1 MSLAKADRMSH
12 IPLLARQT
20 IPKLQPPRRG
30 PQVVCLCLLMGI
42 ALLLLPSIS
51 HTSFLGNATRAHV
64 NPPPAAVRRIIA
76 ASTHHRLVT
85 EETLQDLLATVAFL
99 LKREI
104 DPR

>member
-1 MSLAKADRMSH
+1 MSH

-30 PQVVCLCLLMGI
+30 PQVVCLCLLVGI

-51 HTSFLGNATRAHV
+51 HTSFLGNATRAHVNVDV

-99 LKREI
+99 LEREI

>member
-1 MSLAKADRMSH
+1 MSH

-30 PQVVCLCLLMGI
+30 PQVVCLCLLVGI
-42 ALLLLPSIS
+42 ALLLLPSISIS
-51 HTSFLGNATRAHV
+51 HTSFLGNATRAPV
-64 NPPPAAVRRIIA
+64 DPPPAAVRRIIA

-85 EETLQDLLATVAFL
+85 EDTLQDLLATVAFL

>member
-1 MSLAKADRMSH
+1 MSH
-12 IPLLARQT
+12 IPLLAKQT

-51 HTSFLGNATRAHV
+51 HPSFLGNATRAHV
-64 NPPPAAVRRIIA
+64 DLPPAAVRRIIE
-76 ASTHHRLVT
+76 ASTQHRFVT
-85 EETLQDLLATVAFL
+85 EDTLQDLLVTVSFL
-99 LKREI
+99 AEREI